1 MTYNEKLKAWVIP
14 QLTQYDKFT
23 FKAAVKNT
31 DDTAVYEWTRGM
43 GANRTV
49 IDGATTNE
57 VSVDT
62 SSTNVFTYI
71 IDGKVTCKGQTISL
85 PRIRVSKI
93 NAVELPKP
101 EIVQQPV
108 GGDVFVG
115 TESPISVVIK
125 KANEGVPKFLWYEC
139 EDSEG
144 TNGKPIEGSGTWT
157 SEETGIR
164 SAYIPDS
171 TKVGT
176 RWYYCEIYLTY
187 QGIVGEKVTSACAEY
202 TVKALEWPLK
212 GEGSEKNPYI
222 IVTADDLEAIRSSVA
237 MVILLQ
243 VFISSLQTMLRFQ
256 RGGHPLD
263 ARKMEATK
271 LMQAII

>member
-1 MTYNEKLKAWVIP
+1 MLARKAPYLW
-14 QLTQYDKFT
+14 L
-23 FKAAVKNT
+23 
-31 DDTAVYEWTRGM
+31 
-43 GANRTV
+43 
-49 IDGATTNE
+49 
-57 VSVDT
+57 
-62 SSTNVFTYI
+62 
-71 IDGKVTCKGQTISL
+71 L
-85 PRIRVSKI
+85 
-93 NAVELPKP
+93 
-101 EIVQQPV
+101 
-108 GGDVFVG
+108 
-115 TESPISVVIK
+115 K

>member
-85 PRIRVSKI
+85 PRIRVSKSMRW
-93 NAVELPKP
+93 NCQSRRSFNSQL
-101 EIVQQPV
+101 
-108 GGDVFVG
+108 
-115 TESPISVVIK
+115 
-125 KANEGVPKFLWYEC
+125 
-139 EDSEG
+139 
-144 TNGKPIEGSGTWT
+144 
-157 SEETGIR
+157 EEM
-164 SAYIPDS
+164 S
-171 TKVGT
+171 
-176 RWYYCEIYLTY
+176 
-187 QGIVGEKVTSACAEY
+187 
-202 TVKALEWPLK
+202 
-212 GEGSEKNPYI
+212 
-222 IVTADDLEAIRSSVA
+222 
-237 MVILLQ
+237 LL
-243 VFISSLQTMLRFQ
+243 
-256 RGGHPLD
+256 
-263 ARKMEATK
+263 ARKAPYLWLLKSE
-271 LMQAII
+271 

>member
-1 MTYNEKLKAWVIP
+1 M
-14 QLTQYDKFT
+14 
-23 FKAAVKNT
+23 
-31 DDTAVYEWTRGM
+31 
-43 GANRTV
+43 
-49 IDGATTNE
+49 
-57 VSVDT
+57 
-62 SSTNVFTYI
+62 
-71 IDGKVTCKGQTISL
+71 
-85 PRIRVSKI
+85 
-93 NAVELPKP
+93 
-101 EIVQQPV
+101 
-108 GGDVFVG
+108 
-115 TESPISVVIK
+115 VIK

-237 MVILLQ
+237 NGNSFAGIYFQFADNVTLPEAVSYTHLALFRDGVFDLVNKLDNLVGLELVPLPGGFLEGGEPVSYTHLIIGFIVLSTYCVI
-243 VFISSLQTMLRFQ
+243 F
-256 RGGHPLD
+256 
-263 ARKMEATK
+263 
-271 LMQAII
+271 

>member
-1 MTYNEKLKAWVIP
+1 MVVEDPPEEKVEFEAYQFFVNDEEIQVTYNEKLKAWVIP

-125 KANEGVPKFLWYEC
+125 KANEVDLSDVEISGYDKNESGKQTVFLTYKTAACEISIVVIPK
-139 EDSEG
+139 
-144 TNGKPIEGSGTWT
+144 
-157 SEETGIR
+157 
-164 SAYIPDS
+164 S
-171 TKVGT
+171 TKITVSVS
-176 RWYYCEIYLTY
+176 IYGDSKHGASGGVHGLAM
-187 QGIVGEKVTSACAEY
+187 GGLSLWA
-202 TVKALEWPLK
+202 
-212 GEGSEKNPYI
+212 SEPN
-222 IVTADDLEAIRSSVA
+222 
-237 MVILLQ
+237 
-243 VFISSLQTMLRFQ
+243 
-256 RGGHPLD
+256 
-263 ARKMEATK
+263 MEADTTETVWDVLKRVFSKHSISTK
-271 LMQAII
+271 S